1 MNLNAHTLKKTLAVA
16 MMTTCILIGTQ
27 EQTQAIILNQEQ
39 SEIGIFKFF
48 KKKNKK
54 ADKEDTKVADEKN
67 LTLKKYD
74 DVITSDAVSKKGV
87 VDIHR
92 VKTDYFF
99 ELDKSLFGRDFLLVN
114 KISKVPTEINELG
127 FNKGINYQNLLIKFE
142 LDTILKKV
150 WVKTYKAA
158 YSSKKGDAIT
168 KSFEDNYISSI
179 RESFDLACLGKD
191 STSYVFKVNKVFD
204 GSEKSLNDLF
214 GILGMPGAAVSELSK
229 IDEVKSFPKNALVKS
244 LLTTKAEGI
253 TVSVEVTTNIVL
265 LDEKPM
271 KPRFA
276 DKRVG
281 FFSIK
286 QSYFNDDQQALEN
299 RELVTRWRLE
309 PKKEDVEKYLAG
321 ELVEPQK
328 QIVYYIDPSTPK
340 QWRQA
345 IKDGINDWQIA
356 FEQAGFKNAIIAK
369 DAPIDDP
376 DFDGDDVRYSM
387 VTYAASSQAN
397 AMGPSVVD
405 PRSGEIIEAD
415 IIWWH
420 NVMTAL
426 QSWIRVQTGAIDPK
440 ARPNKFENE
449 HMAHAIRFVSSHE
462 VGHTLG
468 LMHNMGASYAYPVDS
483 LRSKTY
489 TERMGGT
496 APSIMDYARFN
507 YVAQPEDG
515 VENIT
520 PKIGVYDIFAIGWA
534 YKWNN
539 KNTPWDELNDQS
551 AMIRKHETDPLYH
564 YGPQQD
570 GKNTIDPSA
579 QSEDLGDNS
588 MQASRYGLKNL
599 KRIVP
604 QVENWTYEEGQDYEK
619 AGKMMMG
626 IIGQWFTYANHVVTN
641 IGGVYLD
648 QPVYGE
654 QKAAYTHVEKA
665 KQKDAIKYLI
675 DEVID
680 IPTWLSKA
688 DIYNKTYPIKE
699 SPIGNI
705 EYAPTTLFR
714 DLHARIF
721 YSLLQKERLLRM
733 LENEAV
739 NGDKAYTVANM
750 LNDLHQG
757 IFKKT
762 IKGYKLNVYDRQSQ
776 KNYIDALI
784 VTQNKAMEKTTK
796 KALHANC
803 SCSLHN
809 RMPVLCDYSV
819 RSVGMFEDEKAD
831 GVDSR
836 NFNRNLVY
844 ATMNRVS
851 DAVSMKRGELMKIR
865 SLLKKH
871 LTINDEATRYHYTD
885 LVLRIEEAL
894 NMK

>member
-1 MNLNAHTLKKTLAVA
+1 MNLTHTLKKNLIVA
-16 MMTTCILIGTQ
+16 MMSACILGGMQ
-27 EQTQAIILNQEQ
+27 EQTFANNLNQHQ
-39 SEIGIFKFF
+39 SETGIFKFL
-48 KKKNKK
+48 KKKKK
-54 ADKEDTKVADEKN
+54 KTEKEDSKDTEKKKSDLKNYDE
-67 LTLKKYD
+67 
-74 DVITSDAVSKKGV
+74 VITSEAISKNGV
-87 VDIHR
+87 IDIHR
-92 VKTDYFF
+92 VKKDYYF
-99 ELDKSLFGRDFLLVN
+99 ELNKNLLQRDFLLVN

-142 LDTILKKV
+142 LDTILQKV
-150 WVKTYKAA
+150 WVKTYKGS
-158 YSSKKGDAIT
+158 YSSKEGDAIT
-168 KSFEDNYISSI
+168 KSVADNYIPSI

-191 STSYVFKVNKVFD
+191 STSYIFKVNKVFD

-214 GILGMPGAAVSELSK
+214 GILGMPGSAVTKLSK
-229 IDEVKSFPKNALVKS
+229 INEVKSFPKNALVKS

-271 KPRFA
+271 KPRFS

-281 FFSIK
+281 FFSTK
-286 QSYFNDDQQALEN
+286 HHYFNDGQQALEN

-309 PKKEDVEKYLAG
+309 PKKEDVKKYLAG

-328 QIVYYIDPSTPK
+328 QIVYYVDPATPA

-345 IKDGINDWQIA
+345 IKDGIDDWQVA

-369 DAPIDDP
+369 DAPLDDP

-426 QSWIRVQTGAIDPK
+426 QSWIRVQTGVIDPK
-440 ARPNKFENE
+440 ARANKFEDE

-489 TERMGGT
+489 TNKMGGT

-507 YVAQPEDG
+507 YVAQPGDG

-520 PKIGVYDIFAIGWA
+520 PQIGIYDIFAIGWA

-539 KNTPWDELNDQS
+539 KANPWDELSEQT

-564 YGPQQD
+564 YGPQQN
-570 GKNTIDPSA
+570 GKNIIDPSA

-588 MQASRYGLKNL
+588 MHASRYGLKNL
-599 KRIVP
+599 ERIVP
-604 QVENWTYEEGQDYEK
+604 QVESWTYEEGKDYEK

-641 IGGVYLD
+641 VGGIYLD

-654 QKAAYTHVEKA
+654 KKAAYMHVEKA

-675 DEVID
+675 DDVID
-680 IPTWLSKA
+680 IPEWLTKA

-699 SPIGNI
+699 SPIGDI

-733 LENEAV
+733 LENEAK
-739 NGDKAYTVANM
+739 NGSKAYTVANM
-750 LNDLHQG
+750 MNDLHQG
-757 IFKKT
+757 IFEKT
-762 IKGYKLNVYDRQSQ
+762 VKGYKLNVFDRQSQ
-776 KNYIDALI
+776 KNFIDALI
-784 VTQNKAMEKTTK
+784 ITQNKAMAKTTK
-796 KALHANC
+796 KTLKSTC
-803 SCSLHN
+803 SCSLHKH
-809 RMPVLCDYSV
+809 MPVLCDYSV
-819 RSVGMFEDEKAD
+819 RNNKMLEGQVSSDESKNFR
-831 GVDSR
+831 R
-836 NFNRNLVY
+836 NVFY
-844 ATMNRVS
+844 STMNRVS

-865 SLLKKH
+865 SLLKKR
-871 LTINDEATRYHYTD
+871 LMIKDEATRYHYND
-885 LVLRIEEAL
+885 LIMRIEEAL

>member
-1 MNLNAHTLKKTLAVA
+1 MNLTHTFKKSFLVA
-16 MMTTCILIGTQ
+16 LMTACILGGML
-27 EQTQAIILNQEQ
+27 EHTQAINLNQHQ
-39 SEIGIFKFF
+39 SETGIFKFL
-48 KKKNKK
+48 KKKKKKTGNKDVK
-54 ADKEDTKVADEKN
+54 DAEKKKTELKNYDE
-67 LTLKKYD
+67 
-74 DVITSDAVSKKGV
+74 VITTEAISKSGV
-87 VDIHR
+87 IDIHR
-92 VKTDYFF
+92 VKKDYYF
-99 ELDKSLFGRDFLLVN
+99 ELDKNLMGRDFLLVN

-142 LDTILKKV
+142 LDTILEKV
-150 WVKTYKAA
+150 WVKTSKAS
-158 YSSKKGDAIT
+158 YSSKEGDAIS
-168 KSFEDNYISSI
+168 KSVEDNYMPSI
-179 RESFDLACLGKD
+179 RECFDLACLSKD

-214 GILGMPGAAVSELSK
+214 GIIGMPGSAVSKLSK
-229 IDEVKSFPKNALVKS
+229 IDEVKSFPENAIVKS

-253 TVSVEVTTNIVL
+253 TVSIEVTTNIVL

-281 FFSIK
+281 FFSTK
-286 QSYFNDDQQALEN
+286 HFYFNDDQQALEN
-299 RELVTRWRLE
+299 RELVNRWRLE
-309 PKKEDVEKYLAG
+309 PKKEDIKKYLAG

-328 QIVYYIDPSTPK
+328 QIVYYVDPATPA

-369 DAPIDDP
+369 DAPVNDP

-426 QSWIRVQTGAIDPK
+426 QSWIRVQTGIIDPR
-440 ARPNKFENE
+440 ARANKFEDE

-489 TERMGGT
+489 TTKMGGT

-507 YVAQPEDG
+507 YVAQPGDG

-520 PKIGVYDIFAIGWA
+520 PQIGIYDIFAIGWA

-539 KNTPWDELNDQS
+539 KNNPWDELNDQK

-564 YGPQQD
+564 YGPQQG

-588 MQASRYGLKNL
+588 MHASRYGLKNL

-604 QVENWTYEEGQDYEK
+604 QVESWTYEEGQDYEK

-641 IGGVYLD
+641 VGGVYLD
-648 QPVYGE
+648 MPVYGE
-654 QKAAYTHVEKA
+654 QKSAYTHVEKA
-665 KQKDAIKYLI
+665 KQKDAIKYLL
-675 DEVID
+675 DDVID
-680 IPTWLSKA
+680 IPEWLTKA

-699 SPIGNI
+699 SPIGDI

-733 LENEAV
+733 LENEAK

-750 LNDLHQG
+750 MNDLHQG

-762 IKGYKLNVYDRQSQ
+762 IKGYKLNVFDRQSQ
-776 KNYIDALI
+776 KNFIDALI
-784 VTQNKAMEKTTK
+784 ITQNKSMAKTTK
-796 KALHANC
+796 KTLQSAC
-803 SCSLHN
+803 SCSLHKH
-809 RMPVLCDYSV
+809 MPVLCDYSV
-819 RSVGMFEDEKAD
+819 SNDKMFEDEIESDNSKNFR
-831 GVDSR
+831 R
-836 NFNRNLVY
+836 NVFY
-844 ATMNRVS
+844 STMNRVS

-865 SLLKKH
+865 SLLKKR
-871 LTINDEATRYHYTD
+871 LTIKDEATRYHYND
-885 LVLRIEEAL
+885 LIMRIEEAL

>member
-1 MNLNAHTLKKTLAVA
+1 MSLNTHTLKKTLAVA
-16 MMTTCILIGTQ
+16 IMTTCILGGIQ
-27 EQTQAIILNQEQ
+27 EQTQAAILNQEQ
-39 SEIGIFKFF
+39 SETGVFKFF

-54 ADKEDTKVADEKN
+54 ADKEDAKVTDEKKS
-67 LTLKKYD
+67 TLKKYD
-74 DVITSDAVSKKGV
+74 DVITSDAVSQKGV
-87 VDIHR
+87 IDIHR
-92 VKTDYFF
+92 VKKDYFF
-99 ELDKSLFGRDFLLVN
+99 ELDKSLLGRDFLLVN

-179 RESFDLACLGKD
+179 RESFDLSCLGKD

-214 GILGMPGAAVSELSK
+214 GILGMPGSAVSTLSK
-229 IDEVKSFPKNALVKS
+229 IDEVKSFPENAIVKS

-253 TVSVEVTTNIVL
+253 TVSIEVTSNIVL
-265 LDEKPM
+265 LNEKPM

-276 DKRVG
+276 DRRVG
-281 FFSIK
+281 FFSTK
-286 QSYFNDDQQALEN
+286 HFYFNDDQQALEN
-299 RELVTRWRLE
+299 RELVNRWRLE
-309 PKKEDVEKYLAG
+309 PKKEDVERYLAG

-340 QWRQA
+340 QWRQT

-369 DAPIDDP
+369 DAPINDP

-426 QSWIRVQTGAIDPK
+426 QSWIRIQTGAIDPK
-440 ARPNKFENE
+440 ARANKFENE

-489 TERMGGT
+489 TDRMGGT

-520 PKIGVYDIFAIGWA
+520 PQIGVYDIFAIGWA

-648 QPVYGE
+648 HPVYGE
-654 QKAAYTHVEKA
+654 QKAAYAHVEKA

-680 IPTWLSKA
+680 IPAWLTKA
-688 DIYNKTYPIKE
+688 DVYNKTYPIKE
-699 SPIGNI
+699 SPIGDI

-739 NGDKAYTVANM
+739 NGNKAYTVANM
-750 LNDLHQG
+750 LDDLHQG

-784 VTQNKAMEKTTK
+784 ITQNKAMEKTTK
-796 KALHANC
+796 KALHSDC
-803 SCSLHN
+803 SCSLHHH
-809 RMPVLCDYSV
+809 MPVLCDYSV

-831 GVDSR
+831 GGDSR

-865 SLLKKH
+865 SLLKKR
-871 LTINDEATRYHYTD
+871 LTINDQATRYHYTD

>member
-1 MNLNAHTLKKTLAVA
+1 MSLNTHTLKKTLAVA
-16 MMTTCILIGTQ
+16 IMTTCILGGMQ
-27 EQTQAIILNQEQ
+27 EQTHATILNQQQ
-39 SEIGIFKFF
+39 SETGIFKFL

-54 ADKEDTKVADEKN
+54 ADKGDAKVTEEKKS
-67 LTLKKYD
+67 TLKKYD
-74 DVITSDAVSKKGV
+74 EVITSDAISQKGV
-87 VDIHR
+87 IDIHR
-92 VKTDYFF
+92 VKKDYFF
-99 ELDKSLFGRDFLLVN
+99 ELGKSLLGRDFLLVN

-158 YSSKKGDAIT
+158 YSSKEGDAIT
-168 KSFEDNYISSI
+168 KSFEDNYIPSI

-214 GILGMPGAAVSELSK
+214 GILGMPGSAVSKLSK
-229 IDEVKSFPKNALVKS
+229 INEVKSFPENAIIKS

-253 TVSVEVTTNIVL
+253 TVSIEVTSNIVL
-265 LDEKPM
+265 LNEKPM

-281 FFSIK
+281 FFSTK
-286 QSYFNDDQQALEN
+286 HFYFNDDQQALEN
-299 RELVTRWRLE
+299 RELVNRWRLE
-309 PKKEDVEKYLAG
+309 PKKEDIEKYLAG

-345 IKDGINDWQIA
+345 IKDGINDWQVA

-369 DAPIDDP
+369 DAPINDP

-426 QSWIRVQTGAIDPK
+426 QSWIRIQTGAIDPK
-440 ARPNKFENE
+440 ARANKFENE

-520 PKIGVYDIFAIGWA
+520 PQIGVYDIFAIGWA

-539 KNTPWDELNDQS
+539 KTNPWDELNDQS
-551 AMIRKHETDPLYH
+551 VMIRKHETDPLYH

-588 MQASRYGLKNL
+588 MKASRYGLKNL

-641 IGGVYLD
+641 VGGIYLD

-680 IPTWLSKA
+680 IPEWLTKSE
-688 DIYNKTYPIKE
+688 IYKKTYPIKE
-699 SPIGNI
+699 SPIGDI

-739 NGDKAYTVANM
+739 NGNKAYTVANM

-784 VTQNKAMEKTTK
+784 ITQNKAMEKTTK
-796 KALHANC
+796 KALHSDC
-803 SCSLHN
+803 SCSLHHH
-809 RMPVLCDYSV
+809 MPVLCDYSV
-819 RSVGMFEDEKAD
+819 RTVDMFEDEKAVGD
-831 GVDSR
+831 DTR

-865 SLLKKH
+865 TLLKKR
-871 LTINDEATRYHYTD
+871 LTIKDEATRYHYTD
-885 LVLRIEEAL
+885 LILRIEEAL

>member
-1 MNLNAHTLKKTLAVA
+1 MNLTHTLKKNFAVA
-16 MMTTCILIGTQ
+16 MMTFCILGGMQ
-27 EQTQAIILNQEQ
+27 QQVQAAHLNLHQ
-39 SEIGIFKFF
+39 SENGIFKFLQ
-48 KKKNKK
+48 KKNKK
-54 ADKEDTKVADEKN
+54 SEKEEAAEDDKKKTELKNYDE
-67 LTLKKYD
+67 
-74 DVITSDAVSKKGV
+74 VITTEAITKNGV
-87 VDIHR
+87 IDIHR
-92 VKTDYFF
+92 VKKDYFF
-99 ELDKSLFGRDFLLVN
+99 EFDEDLLGRDFLLVN

-127 FNKGINYQNLLIKFE
+127 FNKGMNYQNLLIKFE

-150 WVKTYKAA
+150 WVKTYKGS
-158 YSSKKGDAIT
+158 YSSKQGDAIT
-168 KSFEDNYISSI
+168 KSFDDNYILSI
-179 RESFDLACLGKD
+179 RESFDLACFGKD
-191 STSYVFKVNKVFD
+191 STSYVFKVNKIFD

-214 GILGMPGAAVSELSK
+214 GIIGMPGAAVTNLSK
-229 IDEVKSFPKNALVKS
+229 ISEVKSFPKNAIVKS

-281 FFSIK
+281 FFSTK
-286 QSYFNDDQQALEN
+286 HFYFNDSQQALEN

-328 QIVYYIDPSTPK
+328 QIVYYIDPATPA

-369 DAPIDDP
+369 DAPQNDP

-387 VTYAASSQAN
+387 VTYVASSQAN

-426 QSWIRVQTGAIDPK
+426 QSWIRIQTGVIDPR
-440 ARPNKFENE
+440 ARANKFEDE

-489 TERMGGT
+489 TDKMGGT

-507 YVAQPEDG
+507 YVAQPGDG

-520 PKIGVYDIFAIGWA
+520 PQIGVYDIFAIGWA
-534 YKWNN
+534 YKWNDKAN
-539 KNTPWDELNDQS
+539 PWDEIKEQAS
-551 AMIRKHETDPLYH
+551 MIRKHEMDPLYH

-588 MQASRYGLKNL
+588 MHASRYGLKNL

-604 QVENWTYEEGQDYEK
+604 QVEDWTYEEGQDYEK

-641 IGGVYLD
+641 VGGVYLD

-654 QKAAYTHVEKA
+654 KKGAYTHVEKA
-665 KQKDAIKYLI
+665 KQKDAIQYLLN
-675 DEVID
+675 EVID
-680 IPTWLSKA
+680 IPEWLTKA
-688 DIYNKTYPIKE
+688 EIYNKTYPIKE
-699 SPIGNI
+699 SPIGDI

-721 YSLLQKERLLRM
+721 YSLLQKDRLLRM
-733 LENEAV
+733 LENEAQ
-739 NGDKAYTVANM
+739 NNDKAYTIANM
-750 LNDLHQG
+750 MNDLHYG

-762 IKGYKLNVYDRQSQ
+762 IKGYKLNVFERQSQ
-776 KNYIDALI
+776 KNFIDALI
-784 VTQNKAMEKTTK
+784 ITQNKAMEKTSK
-796 KALHANC
+796 KSLHASC
-803 SCSLHN
+803 SCSLYNH
-809 RMPVLCDYSV
+809 MPVLCDYSV
-819 RSVGMFEDEKAD
+819 KNDKMFGDEVSVDNNSKNIR
-831 GVDSR
+831 R
-836 NFNRNLVY
+836 NVFY
-844 ATMNRVS
+844 STMNRVS
-851 DAVSMKRGELMKIR
+851 DVVSMKRGELMKIR
-865 SLLKKH
+865 SLIKRR
-871 LTINDEATRYHYTD
+871 LTIKDEATRYHYND
-885 LVLRIEEAL
+885 LIMRIEEAL

>member
-1 MNLNAHTLKKTLAVA
+1 MNLNTHTLKKNFVVA
-16 MMTTCILIGTQ
+16 FMTVCILGGMQ
-27 EQTQAIILNQEQ
+27 EQAYAINSNQQ
-39 SEIGIFKFF
+39 KSEAGIFKFL
-48 KKKNKK
+48 KKKDKK
-54 ADKEDTKVADEKN
+54 VENEDVKDTEKKKTKLKNYDE
-67 LTLKKYD
+67 
-74 DVITSDAVSKKGV
+74 VITTEAISKHGV
-87 VDIHR
+87 IDIHR
-92 VKTDYFF
+92 VKKDYYF
-99 ELDKSLFGRDFLLVN
+99 ELDKNLLERDFLLVN

-142 LDTILKKV
+142 LDTILEKV
-150 WVKTYKAA
+150 WVKTYKAT
-158 YSSKKGDAIT
+158 YSSKEGDAIT

-179 RESFDLACLGKD
+179 RESFDLSCLGKD

-214 GILGMPGAAVSELSK
+214 GILGMPGSAVTNLSK
-229 IDEVKSFPKNALVKS
+229 INEVKSFPKNALVKS

-281 FFSIK
+281 FFSTK
-286 QSYFNDDQQALEN
+286 QFYFNDDQQALEN

-309 PKKEDVEKYLAG
+309 PKEEDVKRYLAG

-328 QIVYYIDPSTPK
+328 QIVYYVDPATPA

-345 IKDGINDWQIA
+345 IKDGINDWQVA

-369 DAPIDDP
+369 DAPVNDP

-426 QSWIRVQTGAIDPK
+426 QSWIRIQTGVIDSR
-440 ARPNKFENE
+440 ARANKFEDE

-489 TERMGGT
+489 TDKMGGT

-507 YVAQPEDG
+507 YVAQPGDG

-520 PKIGVYDIFAIGWA
+520 PQIGIYDIFAIGWA

-539 KNTPWDELNDQS
+539 KTNPWDELNDQT

-588 MQASRYGLKNL
+588 MHASRYGLKNL
-599 KRIVP
+599 RRIVP
-604 QVENWTYEEGQDYEK
+604 QVESWTYEEGQDYEK

-641 IGGVYLD
+641 VGGVYLD

-654 QKAAYTHVEKA
+654 RKAAYNHVEKA
-665 KQKDAIKYLI
+665 KQKDAIKFLL

-680 IPTWLSKA
+680 IPEWLTKA

-699 SPIGNI
+699 SPIGDI

-733 LENEAV
+733 LENEAK
-739 NGDKAYTVANM
+739 NGDEAYTVANM
-750 LNDLHQG
+750 MNDLHKG

-762 IKGYKLNVYDRQSQ
+762 IKGLKLNVFDRQSQ
-776 KNYIDALI
+776 KNFIDALI
-784 VTQNKAMEKTTK
+784 ITQNKAMEKTTK
-796 KALHANC
+796 KTLHASC
-803 SCSLHN
+803 SCSLHKH
-809 RMPVLCDYSV
+809 MPVLCDYSV
-819 RSVGMFEDEKAD
+819 RNDKMFGEK
-831 GVDSR
+831 VDSDDSKNFQR
-836 NFNRNLVY
+836 NVFY
-844 ATMNRVS
+844 STMNRVS

-865 SLLKKH
+865 DLLKKR
-871 LTINDEATRYHYTD
+871 LVIKDEATRYHYND
-885 LVLRIEEAL
+885 LIMRIEEAL
-894 NMK
+894 NLK

>member
-1 MNLNAHTLKKTLAVA
+1 
-16 MMTTCILIGTQ
+16 MTTCILGGMQ
-27 EQTQAIILNQEQ
+27 EHSYAINLNQHQ
-39 SEIGIFKFF
+39 SETGIFNFL

-54 ADKEDTKVADEKN
+54 IEDENVKETEKEE
-67 LTLKKYD
+67 TELKKYD
-74 DVITSDAVSKKGV
+74 EVITAEAISVNGV
-87 VDIHR
+87 IDIHR
-92 VKTDYFF
+92 VKKDYFF
-99 ELDKSLFGRDFLLVN
+99 ELDKDLLERDFLLVN

-127 FNKGINYQNLLIKFE
+127 FNKGMNYQNLLIKFE
-142 LDTILKKV
+142 LDTILEKI
-150 WVKTYKAA
+150 WVKTYKGS
-158 YSSKKGDAIT
+158 YSSKEGDAIT
-168 KSFEDNYISSI
+168 KSFNDNYIPSI
-179 RESFDLACLGKD
+179 RESFDLSCVGKD
-191 STSYVFKVNKVFD
+191 STSYVFKVNKIFD

-214 GILGMPGAAVSELSK
+214 AIMGMPGSAVTNLSK
-229 IDEVKSFPKNALVKS
+229 ISEVKSFPENDLVKS

-253 TVSVEVTTNIVL
+253 TVTVEVTTNIVL

-281 FFSIK
+281 FFSTK
-286 QSYFNDDQQALEN
+286 QFYFNDSQQALEN

-309 PKKEDVEKYLAG
+309 PKKEDVDRYLAG

-328 QIVYYIDPSTPK
+328 QIVYYVDPATPA
-340 QWRQA
+340 QWRKA

-369 DAPIDDP
+369 DAPLNDP

-420 NVMTAL
+420 NVMTSL
-426 QSWIRVQTGAIDPK
+426 QSWIRIQTGIIDPK
-440 ARPNKFENE
+440 ARANKFEDE

-483 LRSKTY
+483 LRSKSY
-489 TERMGGT
+489 TNKMGGT

-507 YVAQPEDG
+507 YVAQPGDG
-515 VENIT
+515 VESIT
-520 PKIGVYDIFAIGWA
+520 PQIGIYDIFAIGWA
-534 YKWNN
+534 YKWNSN
-539 KNTPWDELNDQS
+539 SNPWDELSEQKS
-551 AMIRKHETDPLYH
+551 MIRKHETDPLYH
-564 YGPQQD
+564 YGPQQN

-588 MQASRYGLKNL
+588 MHASRYGLKNL
-599 KRIVP
+599 ERIVP
-604 QVENWTYEEGQDYEK
+604 QVEDWTFEEGEDYEK

-641 IGGVYLD
+641 VGGIYLD

-654 QKAAYTHVEKA
+654 KKAAYTHVEKA
-665 KQKDAIKYLI
+665 KQKDAIKYLL
-675 DEVID
+675 DKVVD
-680 IPTWLSKA
+680 IPEWLTHA
-688 DIYNKTYPIKE
+688 EIYNKTYPIKE
-699 SPIGNI
+699 SPIGSI

-733 LENEAV
+733 LENEAK
-739 NGDKAYTVANM
+739 NGSKAYSIANM
-750 LNDLHQG
+750 MNDLHQG

-762 IKGYKLNVYDRQSQ
+762 IKGYKLNVFDRQSQ
-776 KNYIDALI
+776 KNFIDALI
-784 VTQNKAMEKTTK
+784 ITQNKTMEKTSK
-796 KALHANC
+796 KSLHSAC
-803 SCSLHN
+803 SCSAHN
-809 RMPVLCDYSV
+809 HMPVLCDYSINNN
-819 RSVGMFEDEKAD
+819 RMFGDEDSTDD
-831 GVDSR
+831 GSKKIKR
-836 NFNRNLVY
+836 NVFY
-844 ATMNRVS
+844 STMSRVS
-851 DAVSMKRGELMKIR
+851 DVVSMKRGELMKIR
-865 SLLKKH
+865 ILLKKR
-871 LTINDEATRYHYTD
+871 LTTKDVATQYHYND
-885 LVLRIEEAL
+885 LILRIEEAL